1 MKKWTNQ
8 KLEFSL
14 TFITGE
20 WVWLPK
26 DIKQIGLHKVQILL
40 RPLPALLLL
49 VMIIYCFVLLAP
61 GEQEGNKI
69 SEYYNR
75 KKTYY

>member
-14 TFITGE
+14 PFITGE
-20 WVWLPK
+20 CAWLPK

-40 RPLPALLLL
+40 RPLPTLLLL

-69 SEYYNR
+69 TEY
-75 KKTYY
+75 